1 MIKYIIFDLDGV
13 LVETKDIHFKALNK
27 ALIKTKKKYQISYT
41 DHLKRFDGLPTK
53 EKLSTLVKE
62 KKISKNEI
70 KNINDLKQRFTLSF
84 LEKDV
89 KFDKKIYDLFSKLS
103 KNYSLAIATNSI
115 NATLNTCIKNLK
127 IKKFL
132 KFYIGTDDVK
142 NNKPHPEIYLRCLV
156 ENGFKPHETIIVE
169 DSYVGRLAAK
179 DACCNLLPIKFPSEL
194 TYSKIIN
201 HINNL
206 IKLKKIDH
214 QNTWDDPE
222 MNILIPM
229 AGAGSRFEKAG
240 YTFPKPLIEIH
251 GKPMIQWVIESINV
265 KGKFIFLIQ
274 KNHQKKFNVRSLLKA
289 LQPDCK
295 IIEIDGLTE
304 GAACTTLLAKKYINN
319 DKPLLIANSDQ
330 YIEWNSSKSFYKFVT
345 KKVDGAILTFDS
357 LHPKWSFA
365 KTNKLNQVTKVAE
378 KEVISNHATA
388 GIYYWLK
395 GSDYVSSA
403 EEMIKKDIR
412 VNNEFYVC
420 PVFNI
425 AIKNKKNFIIEE
437 IDKMWGLGTPEDLN
451 YFLQNYKYDI

>member
-1 MIKYIIFDLDGV
+1 MIKFIIFDLDGV
-13 LVETKDIHFKALNK
+13 LVDSKDIHFKALNL
-27 ALIKTKKKYQISYT
+27 ALLQTKKKYQISYS
-41 DHLKRFDGLPTK
+41 DHLKLYDGLPTK
-53 EKLSTLVKE
+53 DKLTILFKK
-62 KKISKNEI
+62 KKIVSQEMKKINIDKQIHTTKILKKEI
-70 KNINDLKQRFTLSF
+70 
-84 LEKDV
+84 
-89 KFDKKIYDLFSKLS
+89 KFDKNIYNLISKLS
-103 KNYSLAIATNSI
+103 KSYTLAVATNSI
-115 NATLNTCIKNLK
+115 NKTLEICLNNLK

-132 KFYIGTDDVK
+132 KFSIGTDNLVF
-142 NNKPHPEIYLRCLV
+142 NKPHPEIYLRCLV
-156 ENGFKPHETIIVE
+156 ENGFKPSETLVIE

-179 DACCNLLPIKFPSEL
+179 DAGCNLMPIKFSSDL
-194 TYSKIIN
+194 KYKKILDYVS
-201 HINNL
+201 L
-206 IKLKKIDH
+206 IKGNKKILRK
-214 QNTWDDPE
+214 NSWDDPD

-229 AGAGSRFEKAG
+229 AGAGSRFESAG

-289 LQPDCK
+289 LQPDCR

-345 KKVDGAILTFDS
+345 KKVDGAILTFNS

-365 KTNKLNQVTKVAE
+365 KTNKFNQVTKVAE

-395 GSDYVSSA
+395 GSDYVSCA

>member
-1 MIKYIIFDLDGV
+1 MIKFIIFDLDGV
-13 LVETKDIHFKALNK
+13 LVETKDIHFKALNN
-27 ALIKTKKKYQISYT
+27 ALINTKKKYQISYT
-41 DHLKRFDGLPTK
+41 EHLKIFDGLPTK
-53 EKLSTLVKE
+53 EKLLILAKKKE
-62 KKISKNEI
+62 ISKDEI
-70 KNINDLKQRFTLSF
+70 KYIYASKQKLTMSL
-84 LEKDV
+84 LEKEI

-115 NATLNTCIKNLK
+115 NKTLDVCIQNLK

-132 KFYIGTDDVK
+132 RFYIGTDNVK
-142 NNKPHPEIYLRCLV
+142 KNKPHPEIYLRCLV
-156 ENGFKPHETIIVE
+156 ENGFKPQETLIVE

-194 TYSKIIN
+194 SYSKIIN
-201 HINNL
+201 HINDL
-206 IKLKKIDH
+206 SKLKKIDY

-240 YTFPKPLIEIH
+240 YTFPKPIIEIH

-265 KGKFIFLIQ
+265 KGNFIFLIQ
-274 KNHQKKFNVRSLLKA
+274 KNHQKKFNLRSLLKA

-295 IIEIDGLTE
+295 IIEIHGLTE

-319 DKPLLIANSDQ
+319 DKPLLIVNSDQ

-357 LHPKWSFA
+357 VHPKWSFA
-365 KTNKLNQVTKVAE
+365 KTNRLNQVVKVAE
-378 KEVISNHATA
+378 KDVISNHATA

-403 EEMIKKDIR
+403 EEMIKKNIR

-420 PVFNI
+420 PVINI
-425 AIKNKKNFIIEE
+425 AIKNKKKFIIEE

-451 YFLQNYKYDI
+451 YFLGNYKYNT